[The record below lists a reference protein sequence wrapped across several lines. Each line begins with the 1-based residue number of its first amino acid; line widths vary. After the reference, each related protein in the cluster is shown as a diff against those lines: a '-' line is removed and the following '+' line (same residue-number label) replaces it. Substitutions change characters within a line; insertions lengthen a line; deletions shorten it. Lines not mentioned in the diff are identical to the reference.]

1 MPFLYGSFQA
11 ACECGFQI
19 IYELC
24 AEHFPTFA
32 EYALVR
38 CKRGTILEV
47 ENHPALSRNE
57 AILASALPQASTI
70 LASLG
75 QAAFVWNIATDA
87 ITWSGWLD
95 AVFPD
100 IPPESLASGAEF
112 SKLIEPVGSV
122 RIDALGHA
130 PPARGGQCAPYRIE
144 YGVRTSTSAPVLWIE
159 ESGCW
164 FAGADGKPARVQG
177 IVRIN
182 NERHAR
188 DEQLLKL
195 SRHDPLT
202 GELNRT
208 HLIGSL
214 AEAIEETARF
224 RSSCAFMLIGID
236 HLARINDAFGFDV
249 ADAVISEVATRIRA
263 RLRGGDVLGRF
274 SGNKFGLILKN
285 CTVDDM
291 NVAAERFLAGI
302 RDEVV
307 PTKSGPVSVTA
318 SIGAVSVPRYARS
331 ADEAINRAHET
342 LDMAKRR
349 RAGSFSLWRPN
360 VERDAQRRVNIRV
373 TDEIVTALNERRIVM
388 AFEPVVEA
396 QSRQAA
402 FYECLVRM
410 EQADGQVLMAP
421 DIVPV
426 AERLGLIRLVDH
438 RVLELVVAE
447 LAASPNVQL
456 SLNISPDTT
465 MDPDWWASIESLMR
479 AHPGVAERLI
489 IEITETV
496 AIQDVDDVRGFV
508 TRLKNFGSRIAIDDF
523 GAGYTSFRNLRKLG
537 VDIVKIDGA
546 FVQNIARSAD
556 DRAFVQT
563 LIDLARRLQIKTVA
577 EWVQDDESADMLRD
591 WGCDFIQGRLIG
603 LASSERPWNTQ
614 GDTALPAA
622 S

>member
-1 MPFLYGSFQA
+1 MTS
-11 ACECGFQI
+11 
-19 IYELC
+19 
-24 AEHFPTFA
+24 
-32 EYALVR
+32 V
-38 CKRGTILEV
+38 
-47 ENHPALSRNE
+47 
-57 AILASALPQASTI
+57 LPQASSI

-75 QAAFVWNIATDA
+75 QAAFVWDIATDA
-87 ITWSGWLD
+87 ITWSD
-95 AVFPD
+95 HAAVFAD
-100 IPPESLASGAEF
+100 IPAEALASGAEF
-112 SKLIEPVGSV
+112 SKLIEPARSI
-122 RIDALGHA
+122 RSEALGHS
-130 PPARGGQCAPYRIE
+130 PAVRGGDGVPYRIE
-144 YGVRTSTSAPVLWIE
+144 YGVRTSAATPVRWIE
-159 ESGCW
+159 ESGRW
-164 FAGADGKPARVQG
+164 FAGADGKPARAQG
-177 IVRIN
+177 IVRVN
-182 NERHAR
+182 NERHAYE
-188 DEQLLKL
+188 EQLLKL

-208 HLIGSL
+208 HLVAAL
-214 AEAIEETARF
+214 AEAIEETTRF

-249 ADAVISEVATRIRA
+249 ADAVISDVGKRICA

-291 NVAAERFLAGI
+291 NVAAERFLAAV
-302 RDEVV
+302 RDDVV

-318 SIGAVSVPRYARS
+318 SIGAVSVPRYART

-342 LDMAKRR
+342 LDMVKRR
-349 RAGSFSLWRPN
+349 RAGSFLLWRPN

-388 AFEPVVEA
+388 AFEPVVGA
-396 QSRQAA
+396 RSRDAA

-410 EQADGQVLMAP
+410 EQDDGQMLLAP

-426 AERLGLIRLVDH
+426 AEKLGLIRLVDH

-465 MDPDWWASIESLMR
+465 MDPEWSASIELLMR
-479 AHPGVAERLI
+479 AHPGIAERLI
-489 IEITETV
+489 VEITETV
-496 AIQDVDDVRGFV
+496 AIQDVDDIRGFV

-563 LIDLARRLQIKTVA
+563 LIDLARRLGIKTVA
-577 EWVQDDESADMLRD
+577 EWVQDEESAVMLRE
-591 WGCDFIQGRLIG
+591 WGCDYIQGRLIG
-603 LASSERPWNTQ
+603 LASSQRPWAVAGETV
-614 GDTALPAA
+614 LPAA

>member
-1 MPFLYGSFQA
+1 LD
-11 ACECGFQI
+11 
-19 IYELC
+19 
-24 AEHFPTFA
+24 
-32 EYALVR
+32 V
-38 CKRGTILEV
+38 
-47 ENHPALSRNE
+47 SRNE
-57 AILASALPQASTI
+57 AILKPAIPPASTI

-75 QAAFVWNIATDA
+75 QAAFVWDVATDEMA
-87 ITWSGWLD
+87 WSDHL
-95 AVFPD
+95 ASVFPD
-100 IPPESLASGAEF
+100 IPMEAMASGAAF
-112 SKLIEPVGSV
+112 SNLIEPVRSV
-122 RIDALGHA
+122 RTEALGHSSLA
-130 PPARGGQCAPYRIE
+130 HGAEGAPYRIE
-144 YGVRTSTSAPVLWIE
+144 YGVRASTSAPVLWIE

-164 FAGADGKPARVQG
+164 FAGADGKPARAQG
-177 IVRIN
+177 IVRID

-188 DEQLLKL
+188 DEQLVKL

-208 HLIGSL
+208 HLIASL
-214 AEAIEETARF
+214 AEAVEEATRF

-249 ADAVISEVATRIRA
+249 ADVVISEVAARIRV

-302 RDEVV
+302 RAEVV
-307 PTKSGPVSVTA
+307 PTQSGPVSVTA

-349 RAGSFSLWRPN
+349 RAGSFSMWRPN

-373 TDEIVTALNERRIVM
+373 TDEIVTALNDRRIVM
-388 AFEPVVEA
+388 AYEPVVEA
-396 QSRQAA
+396 GSRNAS

-410 EQADGQVLMAP
+410 EQNDGQVLLAP

-426 AERLGLIRLVDH
+426 AEKLGLIHMVDH

-447 LAASPNVQL
+447 LARSPNVRL

-465 MDPDWWASIESLMR
+465 MDPDWSASIESLMR

-489 IEITETV
+489 VEITETV
-496 AIQDVDDVRGFV
+496 AIQDIDDIRGFV
-508 TRLKNFGSRIAIDDF
+508 TRLKSFGSQIAIDDF

-546 FVQNIARSAD
+546 FVQNIVRSAD

-563 LIDLARRLQIKTVA
+563 LIDLARRLEIKTVA
-577 EWVQDDESADMLRD
+577 EWVQDEESAVMLRD

-603 LASSERPWNTQ
+603 LASSERPWDSPS
-614 GDTALPAA
+614 DTILPAA

>member
-1 MPFLYGSFQA
+1 LRP
-11 ACECGFQI
+11 
-19 IYELC
+19 
-24 AEHFPTFA
+24 
-32 EYALVR
+32 
-38 CKRGTILEV
+38 
-47 ENHPALSRNE
+47 NHSAVSRNE
-57 AILASALPQASTI
+57 AIVTSALPKASTI

-75 QAAFVWNIATDA
+75 QAAFVWDIATDA
-87 ITWSGWLD
+87 MTWSD
-95 AVFPD
+95 HASAVFQD
-100 IPPESLASGAEF
+100 IPAASLQSGAEF
-112 SKLIEPVGSV
+112 SKLIEPVRSI
-122 RIDALGHA
+122 RADALGHS
-130 PPARGGQCAPYRIE
+130 PPGRDGAPYHIE
-144 YGVRTSTSAPVLWIE
+144 YGVRTSTSEPVLWIE
-159 ESGCW
+159 ETGCW
-164 FAGADGKPARVQG
+164 FAASDGKPVRAQG

-182 NERHAR
+182 NERRAR
-188 DEQLLKL
+188 DEQLVRL
-195 SRHDPLT
+195 SRNDPLT

-208 HLIGSL
+208 HLVASL
-214 AEAIEETARF
+214 AEAIEEATRF

-249 ADAVISEVATRIRA
+249 ADAVISEVAARIRV

-302 RDEVV
+302 RNDVV
-307 PTKSGPVSVTA
+307 PTSSGPVSVTA

-331 ADEAINRAHET
+331 ANEAINRAHET

-349 RAGSFSLWRPN
+349 RAGSFSVWRPN

-396 QSRQAA
+396 DSRDAA

-410 EQADGQVLMAP
+410 EQDDGQVLLAP

-426 AERLGLIRLVDH
+426 AEKLGLIRLVDH

-447 LAASPNVQL
+447 LANSPKVQL

-479 AHPGVAERLI
+479 AHPGVAQRLI
-489 IEITETV
+489 VEITETV
-496 AIQDVDDVRGFV
+496 AIQDIDDVRGFV

-577 EWVQDDESADMLRD
+577 EWVQDEESANLLRD
-591 WGCDFIQGRLIG
+591 WGCDYIQGRLIG
-603 LASSERPWNTQ
+603 LASSERPWS
-614 GDTALPAA
+614 APAEAVLPAA